1 MSSSNSSNR
10 REEEEEGGD
19 GLEDEDCDVGLNDKG
34 NT

>member
-19 GLEDEDCDVGLNDKG
+19 GLEDEDCDVGLNAKG